1 MNNRAKLQ
9 LRLQETVE
17 GLSVVAITY
26 YGSQL
31 VQYLA
36 KGGKYIFPSL
46 SPEIATAVSIP
57 LIAILS
63 LFGIKR
69 MRREL
74 TKEDPP
80 Q

>member
-1 MNNRAKLQ
+1 VQ

-17 GLSVVAITY
+17 GLSIAAITY

-31 VQYLA
+31 VQYLTKGA
-36 KGGKYIFPSL
+36 KYLFPIL

-57 LIAILS
+57 LIAVLA

-69 MRREL
+69 MRKALALEA
-74 TKEDPP
+74 EEAE
-80 Q
+80 